1 MIPDPVIEQHS
12 GVFVVRD
19 DLIAGGTKRRILP
32 PLLTGADEFIYASP
46 AYGYAQVAL
55 AHAAAAQ
62 GVRATVFTAK
72 RKVLHPRTQEARA
85 AGAKIVLVPTGY
97 LSNVQA
103 KARAY
108 AAATGAA
115 LLPFGLDTPAVIA
128 GLAAVARAL
137 PMTPAEVWTVAG
149 SGVLSRALQAAW
161 PGAAFHAVQVGKAP
175 QIGRARLWVAPEQFE
190 DDAKTPPPFP
200 SCSNYDAKAWRFI
213 QRHATPGALFWNV
226 AA

>member
-12 GVFVVRD
+12 GIFVVRD

-32 PLLTGADEFIYASP
+32 PLLMGADEFIYASP

-149 SGVLSRALQAAW
+149 SFAHFVRGRRSSSMEIMIVTVS
-161 PGAAFHAVQVGKAP
+161 PG
-175 QIGRARLWVAPEQFE
+175 R
-190 DDAKTPPPFP
+190 
-200 SCSNYDAKAWRFI
+200 
-213 QRHATPGALFWNV
+213 
-226 AA
+226 

>member
-103 KARAY
+103 KARA
-108 AAATGAA
+108 
-115 LLPFGLDTPAVIA
+115 
-128 GLAAVARAL
+128 
-137 PMTPAEVWTVAG
+137 
-149 SGVLSRALQAAW
+149 LQAAW